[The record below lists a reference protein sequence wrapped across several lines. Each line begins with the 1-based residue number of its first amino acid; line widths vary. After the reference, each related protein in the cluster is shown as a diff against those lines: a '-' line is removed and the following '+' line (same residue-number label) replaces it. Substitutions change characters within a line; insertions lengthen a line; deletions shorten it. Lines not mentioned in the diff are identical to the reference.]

1 MENAPMKIREDV
13 EVEDVEEDQYLVFV
27 TKGQEFAIQGMRVT
41 EISAPMHMTKVPGT
55 RPYIEGIINLRG
67 RLVSVIDFRKKFG
80 FEPKEPDEDTR
91 IMMVEYGGYPIGV
104 IVDQVEEVI
113 KIPSEKAQGL
123 PEGIAAPASEK
134 FIKGVGMLENRL
146 IILLDADK
154 LLTATELKDLDAAK
168 QAIEGVMNMKNPGGN
183 GGIDAGHPA

>member
-1 MENAPMKIREDV
+1 MENAPLNIREDV

-27 TKGQEFAIQGMRVT
+27 TKDQEFAIQGMRIT
-41 EISAPMHMTKVPGT
+41 EISAPMPMTKVPGT
-55 RPYIEGIINLRG
+55 RSYIEGIINLRG

-80 FEPKEPDEDTR
+80 FESKAPDEDTR

-113 KIPSEKAQGL
+113 KIPSEKVQGL
-123 PEGIAAPASEK
+123 PDGIAAPASEK
-134 FIKGVGMLENRL
+134 FIRGVGMLENRL

-154 LLTATELKDLDAAK
+154 LLTATELKDLEATK
-168 QAIEGVMNMKNPGGN
+168 QAIESVMNMKNPGG
-183 GGIDAGHPA
+183 GGVDDAGRPA

>member
-1 MENAPMKIREDV
+1 MENAPMNIGEDV

-41 EISAPMHMTKVPGT
+41 EISAPMPMTKVPGT

-80 FEPKEPDEDTR
+80 FEPKGSDEDTR

-113 KIPSEKAQGL
+113 KIPGEKVQGL

-154 LLTATELKDLDAAK
+154 LLTATELKDLEATK
-168 QAIEGVMNMKNPGGN
+168 QAIEGVMNMKNPGGS
-183 GGIDAGHPA
+183 GGV